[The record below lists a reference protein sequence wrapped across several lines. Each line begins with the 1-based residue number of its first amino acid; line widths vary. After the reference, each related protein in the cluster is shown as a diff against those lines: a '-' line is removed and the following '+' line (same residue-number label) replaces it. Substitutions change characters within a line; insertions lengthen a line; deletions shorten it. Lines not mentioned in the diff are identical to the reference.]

1 MEGAEI
7 DVVVTNM
14 MSQASISIH
23 WHGMFQTLNTG
34 RRVTDGLN
42 RFVRYPR
49 RLEPT
54 GGIKAT
60 VGVTG
65 RKTR

>member
-1 MEGAEI
+1 LVAVI
-7 DVVVTNM
+7 YV
-14 MSQASISIH
+14 
-23 WHGMFQTLNTG
+23 TLNTG

-54 GGIKAT
+54 GGKKAT
-60 VGVTG
+60 VGVIG